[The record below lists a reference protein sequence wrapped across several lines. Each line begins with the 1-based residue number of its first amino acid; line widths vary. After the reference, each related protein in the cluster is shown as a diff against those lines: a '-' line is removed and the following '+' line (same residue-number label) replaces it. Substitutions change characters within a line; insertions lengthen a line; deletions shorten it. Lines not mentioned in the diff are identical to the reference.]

1 MKNNTSRGTTS
12 TTTRKNQNRGRQSR
26 KPHHGSASRMLERKA
41 VRKERRAFKRLKKYV
56 FKLFTK
62 KEIEQLARE
71 CEFLKREG
79 EPKIPA
85 FEFVLCCAL
94 AATVEGKR
102 GFASVW
108 RLLAS
113 ACGIETARSAVTQR
127 FGKGAA
133 ALMQKVFERAVSRL
147 PATEIPELLGR
158 LEGFA
163 QVLADDG
170 SVLKLKPLLEKLF
183 PATRTNS
190 MAAAAKLHVRAD
202 LVNRR
207 IIHVELTGERES
219 EIAVARKEP
228 IAPNTLYMADLGYTS
243 YDYYEELKEGGAEL
257 LFRLK
262 DNANPRVVEMRHGIF
277 APKRS
282 EGMKLND
289 VEICRTHDTFDLD
302 ASFPT
307 KEGSVTLRVVGCYN
321 PETDKYHCYA
331 TTLSPELFTPEELA
345 SLYSLRWIIEL
356 LFKLLKS
363 SCHLDHL
370 NTSSPDALRTHI
382 YASLLAATI
391 LSAMAVAAAE
401 EAGIPINQISVLT
414 MGIAAGLMA
423 IPLMLLWLER
433 ELTYDELA
441 AIIMRTIIVGCRD
454 QNPTRTKKKWGVL
467 G

>member
-1 MKNNTSRGTTS
+1 MKNNTSREPKS
-12 TTTRKNQNRGRQSR
+12 TQTKTKKREGRQGEIPGRRPVSEVLA
-26 KPHHGSASRMLERKA
+26 KKA
-41 VRKERRAFKRLKKYV
+41 ARKERRAYKRLKKYV
-56 FKLFTK
+56 FELFTK
-62 KEIEQLARE
+62 KEIEELARD
-71 CEFLKREG
+71 CGFLKREG

-108 RLLAS
+108 RLLAA

-127 FGKGAA
+127 FGGGSA
-133 ALMQKVFERAVSRL
+133 ALMRQVFERAVSRL
-147 PATEIPELLGR
+147 PAPEHPELLGR
-158 LEGFA
+158 LEGFE

-170 SVLKLKPLLEKLF
+170 TVLMLRPLLEKLF
-183 PATRTNS
+183 PATRTNT
-190 MAAAAKLHVRAD
+190 MAAAAKLHARAD

-207 IIHVELTGERES
+207 IVRVELTGERGS
-219 EIAVARKEP
+219 EIAVSRKTP
-228 IAPNTLYMADLGYTS
+228 VAPNTLYMADLGYTS

-257 LFRLK
+257 LVRLK
-262 DNANPRVVEMRHGIF
+262 DNANPTVIAVRHGIF
-277 APKRS
+277 APRRS

-307 KEGSVTLRVVGCYN
+307 KDGAVTLRVVGCYN

-331 TTLSPELFTPEELA
+331 TTLSPELFAPEELA
-345 SLYSLRWIIEL
+345 SLYSLRWVIEL

-401 EAGIPINQISVLT
+401 EAGIPINRISVMT

-423 IPLMLLWLER
+423 MPLMLLWLER

-441 AIIMRTIIVGCRD
+441 AMIMRTIIVGCQD
-454 QNPTRTKKKWGVL
+454 QNPKRTREKWGFL
-467 G
+467 E

>member
-1 MKNNTSRGTTS
+1 
-12 TTTRKNQNRGRQSR
+12 
-26 KPHHGSASRMLERKA
+26 MLEKKA
-41 VRKERRAFKRLKKYV
+41 ARKERRAYERLREYV
-56 FKLFTK
+56 FGLFARE
-62 KEIEQLARE
+62 EILELARE
-71 CEFLKREG
+71 CEFQKREG

-108 RLLAS
+108 RLLAA

-127 FGKGAA
+127 FGEGSA
-133 ALMQKVFERAVSRL
+133 ALMQTVFERAVSRL
-147 PATEIPELLGR
+147 PTARHPELLEK
-158 LEGFA
+158 LKGFR

-170 SVLKLKPLLEKLF
+170 TVLKLRPLLEKLF
-183 PATRTNS
+183 PATRTNT
-190 MAAAAKLHVRAD
+190 MAAAGKLHARAD
-202 LVNRR
+202 LVHRR
-207 IIHVELTGERES
+207 IVRVELTGERAS
-219 EIAVARKEP
+219 EIEAARRAPVEP
-228 IAPNTLYMADLGYTS
+228 GILYMADLGYTS
-243 YDYYEELKEGGAEL
+243 YGYYAELSESGAEF

-262 DNANPRVVEMRHGIF
+262 DNADPKLVRARHGIF

-282 EGMKLND
+282 VGMGLNE
-289 VEICRTHDTFDLD
+289 VEFCVTHDTFDVD

-307 KEGSVTLRVVGCYN
+307 DDGPVEFRVVGCFN
-321 PETDKYHCYA
+321 PETDKFHCYV
-331 TTLSPELFTPEELA
+331 TTLPPELFSAKELA

-370 NTSSPDALRTHI
+370 NTSNPAALRTHI

-391 LSAMAVAAAE
+391 LSAMAAAAAK

-423 IPLMLLWLER
+423 IPLMLLWLDR
-433 ELTYDELA
+433 ELSYDELA
-441 AIIMRTIIVGCRD
+441 LMIMRTVTVGCRD
-454 QNPTRTKKKWGVL
+454 QNPKRTKKKWGFL
-467 G
+467 E

>member
-1 MKNNTSRGTTS
+1 MKNNTSRKSKS
-12 TTTRKNQNRGRQSR
+12 TTTRKNQKQRRRKKSDRWSVSR
-26 KPHHGSASRMLERKA
+26 ILERNA
-41 VRKERRAFKRLKKYV
+41 ARKKRRAYTRLKEYV
-56 FKLFTK
+56 FRLFTK
-62 KEIEQLARE
+62 KEIEEMARD

-108 RLLAS
+108 RLLAA

-127 FGKGAA
+127 FGKGSA
-133 ALMQKVFERAVSRL
+133 ALMQTVFERAVSRL
-147 PATEIPELLGR
+147 PAPEHPELLGK
-158 LEGFA
+158 LEGFR

-170 SVLKLKPLLEKLF
+170 TVLKLRPLLEKLF
-183 PATRTNS
+183 PATRTNT
-190 MAAAAKLHVRAD
+190 MAAAGKLHARAD

-207 IIHVELTGERES
+207 IVRVELTSERES

-228 IAPNTLYMADLGYTS
+228 IEQSTLYMADLGYTS
-243 YDYYEELKEGGAEL
+243 YDYYAELKKGGAEF

-262 DNANPRVVEMRHGIF
+262 DNANPTVVEVRHGVF

-282 EGMKLND
+282 RGMKLNE
-289 VEICRTHDTFDLD
+289 VAFCRTHDTFDLD
-302 ASFPT
+302 ASFPND
-307 KEGSVTLRVVGCYN
+307 EDPVTLRVVGCYN
-321 PETDKYHCYA
+321 PETAKYHCYV
-331 TTLSPELFTPEELA
+331 TTLPPELFTADELA

-370 NTSSPDALRTHI
+370 NTSNPDALRTHI

-401 EAGIPINQISVLT
+401 EAGIPINQISVMT

-433 ELTYDELA
+433 ELSYDELA
-441 AIIMRTIIVGCRD
+441 KMVMRTIIVGCQD
-454 QNPTRTKKKWGVL
+454 QNPKRTKKKWGVL